1 MQKGGVLSTFTFGI
15 CCNKTDKLD
24 ANVVQ
29 ISLGCT
35 QGVAIEAQLLNR
47 FADYGTKLNGTDVE
61 SNIEHT
67 NHRAELADKY
77 QIGNAGF

>member
-1 MQKGGVLSTFTFGI
+1 MQMLFKLVL
-15 CCNKTDKLD
+15 
-24 ANVVQ
+24 A
-29 ISLGCT
+29 
-35 QGVAIEAQLLNR
+35 AIEAQLLNR

-77 QIGNAGF
+77 QIGNADRLCPDSDRTV